1 MATIEFGGV
10 FKDTAFFT
18 GARLAQVTFSGVVT
32 VDGSFASREVVGY
45 NTNNPTGPYTTQSDG
60 TTGAWSLT
68 IKMGLAETVRIICVG
83 EDGENSAIYEHLVE

>member
-18 GARLAQVTFSGVVT
+18 GARIAQVTFSGVVT
-32 VDGSFASREVVGY
+32 VDGSFGSRVIMGY
-45 NTNNPTGPYTTQSDG
+45 NTTQPDLPYSTLSDAV
-60 TTGAWSLT
+60 TGAWSLT